1 MRSSYLGKRF
11 LNDPI
16 PWLGHEM
23 RAAGE
28 VQAAQGRDKQGVLG
42 RARRQR
48 HVGGRA
54 GKPAAILGLGC
65 LLLCLPTA
73 VLATEPVQTEVPEA
87 TQTAALTPAEA
98 EARQRKAEREA
109 ELAALSRDIELSA
122 TRQREIAQ
130 EIAAIDRDSAEITA
144 AVLRTAGKIKGL
156 EADLANTERR
166 LQRLAENEDAVRAS
180 LWERRGTL
188 AEVLASLQRIG
199 RRPPP
204 ALAVRPSD
212 ALAAVRSAILL
223 NAVMPDLRIE
233 AEALA
238 SDLEELTRLKI
249 SITSEKERLA
259 GDSMRLAEE
268 QSRLELLIAAKRQQR
283 EASAGILTDEQKRAE
298 DLAGKAGSLKEL
310 IASLEAEI
318 ASARKAAE
326 AAARATEQRGTG
338 QRRGNDPF
346 ADPGRLSPAIAFAE
360 AKGQLPRPVSGAL
373 LKDYGQADDFGGVTE
388 GQSISTRAGAR
399 VTSPNDGW
407 VVYSGPFRSF
417 GQLLILNAG
426 DGYHVLLAGMDR
438 IDVEPGQFVLA
449 GEPVGVM
456 GSTHWASASTIALGS
471 ADPVLYVEFR
481 KDGSAIDPTPWWAR
495 TEEEKVRG

>member
-1 MRSSYLGKRF
+1 MPRTGL
-11 LNDPI
+11 
-16 PWLGHEM
+16 
-23 RAAGE
+23 
-28 VQAAQGRDKQGVLG
+28 AQEPVTT
-42 RARRQR
+42 A
-48 HVGGRA
+48 VETA
-54 GKPAAILGLGC
+54 PAA
-65 LLLCLPTA
+65 P
-73 VLATEPVQTEVPEA
+73 ATS
-87 TQTAALTPAEA
+87 PAEA
-98 EARQRKAEREA
+98 EALKRKAEREA
-109 ELAALSRDIELSA
+109 ELAALTRDLEVSA
-122 TRQREIAQ
+122 SRQREIEQ
-130 EIAAIDRDSAEITA
+130 EIAAIDRDTADINA
-144 AVLRTAGKIKGL
+144 AVLRTAGRIKGL

-204 ALAVRPSD
+204 ALAVRPAD

-223 NAVMPDLRIE
+223 NAIMPDLRIE

-249 SITSEKERLA
+249 SITAEKDRLA
-259 GDSMRLAEE
+259 GDSMRLVEE
-268 QSRLELLIAAKRQQR
+268 QSRLELLISAKRQQR
-283 EASAGILTDEQKRAE
+283 VTSADTLSEERRRSE
-298 DLAGKAGSLKEL
+298 ELAGKAGSLKEL
-310 IASLEAEI
+310 IARLEAEI

-326 AAARATEQRGTG
+326 EAEQATEQRNANG
-338 QRRGNDPF
+338 RRPGDPF
-346 ADPGRLSPAIAFAE
+346 ADPGRLAPAIAFAE
-360 AKGQLPRPVSGAL
+360 AKGQLPRPVAGTM
-373 LKDYGQADDFGGVTE
+373 LKDFGQADDFGGVTE

-399 VTSPNDGW
+399 VTAPNDGW

-438 IDVEPGQFVLA
+438 IDVELGQFVLA

-456 GSTHWASASTIALGS
+456 GSTHWASASTIGLGS
-471 ADPVLYVEFR
+471 TGPVLYVEFR